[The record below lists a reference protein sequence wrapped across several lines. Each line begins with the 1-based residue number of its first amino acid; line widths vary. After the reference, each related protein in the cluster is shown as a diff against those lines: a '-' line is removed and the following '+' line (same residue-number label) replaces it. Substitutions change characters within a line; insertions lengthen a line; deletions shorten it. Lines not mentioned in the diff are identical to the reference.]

1 MLNKSRQGGSETP
14 SGRRSQLLKGV
25 LDLCLL
31 SLISE
36 EPSYGYEMVEK
47 MKKKGLEPVAEGS
60 IYPLL
65 TRLQKNGYVEGY
77 MVEAAGGTRRKYY
90 RVLPAGE
97 ERLAEGR
104 EEWRRFSEAADGVL
118 GGG

>member
-1 MLNKSRQGGSETP
+1 MIR
-14 SGRRSQLLKGV
+14 
-25 LDLCLL
+25 
-31 SLISE
+31 E

-47 MKKKGLEPVAEGS
+47 MKKRGLEPVGEGS

-65 TRLQKNGYVEGY
+65 TRLQKSGYVKGY

-90 RVLPAGE
+90 EILPAGE

-104 EEWRRFSEAADGVL
+104 DEWKLFSQAADRVL
-118 GGG
+118 GGERE

>member
-1 MLNKSRQGGSETP
+1 MG
-14 SGRRSQLLKGV
+14 
-25 LDLCLL
+25 
-31 SLISE
+31 
-36 EPSYGYEMVEK
+36 
-47 MKKKGLEPVAEGS
+47 EGS

-77 MVEAAGGTRRKYY
+77 MMEATGAGTRRKYY
-90 RVLPAGE
+90 RILPTGE